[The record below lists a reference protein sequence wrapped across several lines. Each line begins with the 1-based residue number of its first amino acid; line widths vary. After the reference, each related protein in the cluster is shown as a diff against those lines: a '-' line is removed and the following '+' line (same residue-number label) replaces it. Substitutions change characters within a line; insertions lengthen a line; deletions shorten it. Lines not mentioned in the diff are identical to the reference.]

1 MAEALQFSSYTTL
14 MLIENEKLKK
24 TAGDSGVI
32 LASRIQRG
40 VWKTQRLISG
50 ARSFAGSAQRL
61 LGIVGVHPGLSG
73 S

>member
-14 MLIENEKLKK
+14 MLIENEKHKK